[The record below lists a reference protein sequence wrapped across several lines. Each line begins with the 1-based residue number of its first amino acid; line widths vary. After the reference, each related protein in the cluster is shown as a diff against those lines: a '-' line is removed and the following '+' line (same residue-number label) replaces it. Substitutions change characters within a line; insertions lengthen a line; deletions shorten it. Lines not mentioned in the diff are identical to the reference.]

1 MTEDL
6 VKKAKDDFS
15 DEECDEL
22 GRSLDKLIDLNEVEI
37 TSPSKK
43 GRQAKPL
50 ISAEE
55 AGQIIEKQ
63 KREDENE

>member
-1 MTEDL
+1 
-6 VKKAKDDFS
+6 
-15 DEECDEL
+15 
-22 GRSLDKLIDLNEVEI
+22 VEI
-37 TSPSKK
+37 SSPSKK

-63 KREDENE
+63 KREEENEQN